1 MDAED
6 LRARIKQGIA
16 DVATID
22 PSEIQDSSSYVEDLG
37 LDSLSILE
45 IVVLLEQ
52 HYKIKMPPE
61 QLAGIRTVGD
71 TIAFFQKYLAA
82 VPVTDETTSATA

>member
-1 MDAED
+1 MNLDD
-6 LRARIKQGIA
+6 IRARIKQGIA

-22 PSEIQDSSSYVEDLG
+22 PNEIQDSSSYVEDLG

-61 QLAGIRTVGD
+61 QLAEIRTVGD
-71 TIAFFQKYLAA
+71 TIAVVQKYLGAI
-82 VPVTDETTSATA
+82 PLDEPSSATA

>member
-1 MDAED
+1 MDVD
-6 LRARIKQGIA
+6 DIRARIKQGIA

-22 PSEIQDSSSYVEDLG
+22 PNEIQDSSSYVEDLG

-71 TIAFFQKYLAA
+71 TIAVVQKYLGA
-82 VPVTDETTSATA
+82 VPLDEATSATA